1 MEHKIDLSVECF
13 REEVMERMQ
22 QIYIKLGDIENRVME
37 KLQVLNKPSPD
48 KDVSYQNKRNAY
60 LSKLN
65 NFEILTPKKKALLS
79 IIR

>member
-1 MEHKIDLSVECF
+1 MEQKIDLSVECF

-37 KLQVLNKPSPD
+37 KLQVLNKLSPD

-65 NFEILTPKKKALLS
+65 NFETLTPKKALLS